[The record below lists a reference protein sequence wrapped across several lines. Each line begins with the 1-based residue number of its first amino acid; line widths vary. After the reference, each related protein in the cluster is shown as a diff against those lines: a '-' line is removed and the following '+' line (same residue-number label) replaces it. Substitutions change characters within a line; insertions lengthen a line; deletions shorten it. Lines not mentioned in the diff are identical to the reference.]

1 MDEERPLV
9 SQATDIRVSLCN
21 QSRNSKYAPL
31 DFSFTLECF
40 AMCPFL
46 MKRFKIN
53 IFVSLRFYL
62 PHLLLFIIT
71 ILPKQI

>member
-9 SQATDIRVSLCN
+9 SQATDIRVSLYD
-21 QSRNSKYAPL
+21 QSRNPKYTPL

>member
-9 SQATDIRVSLCN
+9 SQATDIRVSLYD
-21 QSRNSKYAPL
+21 QSRNPKYTPL

-40 AMCPFL
+40 AM
-46 MKRFKIN
+46 KRFKIS